1 MNHKLEACVT
11 SFDQAIASS
20 HHGASRLEICNRLET
35 GGMTPEFEMVDELCR
50 QINIPVRILI
60 RSTPIGFEAS
70 NETLNDMID
79 SIEQF
84 KKLPIDGFVIGLL
97 KNSVV
102 DRTGMEKIFEHTF
115 PLPTTFHKA
124 IDESQTI
131 FEDLEWMNHVDAID
145 TILTSGGA
153 ENAFLGI
160 ERILQM
166 KSIFKKTI
174 IAGGKILPQHL
185 ESLHSK
191 LNLEWY
197 HGRNIVN
204 ANL

>member
-1 MNHKLEACVT
+1 MVNTINLEA
-11 SFDQAIASS
+11 SK
-20 HHGASRLEICNRLET
+20 EIL
-35 GGMTPEFEMVDELCR
+35 D
-50 QINIPVRILI
+50 
-60 RSTPIGFEAS
+60 
-70 NETLNDMID
+70 DMIG

-84 KKLPIDGFVIGLL
+84 KTLPIDGFVIGLL

-124 IDESQTI
+124 IDESKTI

-153 ENAFLGI
+153 ETAFQGI
-160 ERILQM
+160 EKILKM
-166 KSIFKKTI
+166 KSVFKKTI
-174 IAGGKILPQHL
+174 MAGGKILPQHL

-191 LNLEWY
+191 LNLGWY
-197 HGRNIVN
+197 HGRNIVS